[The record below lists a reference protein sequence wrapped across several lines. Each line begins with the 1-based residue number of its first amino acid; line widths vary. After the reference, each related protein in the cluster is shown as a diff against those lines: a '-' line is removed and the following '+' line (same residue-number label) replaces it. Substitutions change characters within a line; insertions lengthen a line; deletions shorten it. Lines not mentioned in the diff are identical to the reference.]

1 MKTKLTILALL
12 CAFNIN
18 ARGESTA
25 STTGNVDLSYA
36 TDYYFRG
43 AELGQE
49 SIQATVDAHADLGSF
64 KVCGKV
70 FTNQTTADGS
80 GNTDQV
86 TLGVGKSFID
96 GLLDL
101 YAGVQNTDQDT
112 SGNELDFFIGAK
124 LDNVLSPTVVIY
136 RNSDDDL
143 YTYEGSLS
151 YTCET
156 SLADLTLSGDVGF
169 TDVTASDTRTYY
181 GGALT
186 LSREFGS
193 LKPHASV
200 ALVDGDDLSQ
210 DTIVSAGLTF
220 QF

>member
-25 STTGNVDLSYA
+25 SGNVDLSYA

-43 AELGQE
+43 SELGRE
-49 SIQATVDAHADLGSF
+49 SIQATVGAHADLGSF

-70 FTNQTTADGS
+70 FTNQTTASGS

-86 TLGVGKSFID
+86 TLGLGKSFVD

-101 YAGVQNTDQDT
+101 YVGAQNTDQDAAG
-112 SGNELDFFIGAK
+112 SELDLFVGAK
-124 LDNVLSPTVVIY
+124 LDTVLSPTVTIY

-143 YTYEGSLS
+143 YTYEGSVS

-156 SLADLTLSGDVGF
+156 QLVDLTVSGDVGL

-181 GGALT
+181 GGALA
-186 LSREFGS
+186 LSRTFGS
-193 LKPHASV
+193 LKPHASL

>member
-18 ARGESTA
+18 ARGESTT
-25 STTGNVDLSYA
+25 SGSVDLSYA

-49 SIQATVDAHADLGSF
+49 SIQATVGAHADLGSF

-70 FTNQTTADGS
+70 FTNQTTASGS

-86 TLGVGKSFID
+86 TLGVGKSFVD

-101 YAGVQNTDQDT
+101 YVGVQNTDQDT
-112 SGNELDFFIGAK
+112 AGSELDLFIGAK

-136 RNSDDDL
+136 RNSDDNL

-156 SLADLTLSGDVGF
+156 QLADLTVSGDVGF
-169 TDVTASDTRTYY
+169 TDVTSSDTRTYY

-186 LSREFGS
+186 LSKDFGS
-193 LKPHASV
+193 LKPHASL

>member
-18 ARGESTA
+18 AHGESTA
-25 STTGNVDLSYA
+25 SGSVDLSYT

-49 SIQATVDAHADLGSF
+49 SIQAAVGAHADLGSF

-70 FTNQTTADGS
+70 FTNQTTAAGS

-112 SGNELDFFIGAK
+112 AGNELDFFVGAK

-136 RNSDDDL
+136 RNSDDNL
-143 YTYEGSLS
+143 YTYEGSAS

-156 SLADLTLSGDVGF
+156 QLVDLTVSGDLGF
-169 TDVTASDTRTYY
+169 TDVTASNTRTYY
-181 GGALT
+181 GGAIT
-186 LSREFGS
+186 LSKEIDS
-193 LKPHASV
+193 IKPHVSV
-200 ALVDGDDLSQ
+200 ALVDSDDLSK

-220 QF
+220 NF